1 LINAENLATT
11 YQEVSA
17 SELSQAHNYCT
28 KLLDNIETVILGKRK
43 VIEMLLIG
51 LLADGHVL
59 LEDVP
64 GVGKTMLAKSLARS
78 INAEFRRLQFTPDLL
93 PSDVT
98 GSTIYNQSSS
108 EFSFKQG
115 PVFTNILLADE
126 INRTSPRTQSA
137 LLEAMEERQVS
148 VDGITHALPNLFFVI
163 ATQNPIEQ
171 FGTYPLPEAQLDRF
185 LLKLAIG
192 YPNAEEESEII
203 RSQQIKHPIDSLA
216 SVLAPTEIFE
226 LRSIR
231 KRIHLE
237 PKLRRY
243 ITDLIIH
250 SREHPDVNI
259 GASPRGTKAVAAA
272 AQAAAMI
279 AQRAFTTPDDIKQ
292 VAVEVLAHR
301 LILLPEAKLAGISQ
315 SSVVR
320 DILNKTPVPVE

>member
-1 LINAENLATT
+1 MATQSNLEND

-17 SELSQAHNYCT
+17 SELSTAYTHCQQ
-28 KLLDNIETVILGKRK
+28 LIDNVSTVILGKRK
-43 VIEMLLIG
+43 VIEMLVIG
-51 LLADGHVL
+51 LLAEGHVL

-98 GSTIYNQSSS
+98 GSTIYNQTTGV
-108 EFSFKQG
+108 FSFKQG

-137 LLEAMEERQVS
+137 LLEAMEEKQVS
-148 VDGITHALPNLFFVI
+148 VDGVTHQLPNLFFVI

-192 YPNAEEESEII
+192 YPNPEEESEII
-203 RSQQIKHPIDSLA
+203 RSQQISHPIEKLA
-216 SVLAPTEIFE
+216 SVLTPSEIFE
-226 LRSIR
+226 LRSLR

-243 ITDLIIH
+243 ITEIVVNT
-250 SREHPDVNI
+250 RNHPDVHI
-259 GASPRGTKAVAAA
+259 GASPRGTKAVAVA
-272 AQAAAMI
+272 AQAMAML
-279 AQRAFTTPDDIKQ
+279 AQRPFTTPDDIKL
-292 VAVEVLAHR
+292 VAAEVLAHR

-315 SSVVR
+315 ASVVR